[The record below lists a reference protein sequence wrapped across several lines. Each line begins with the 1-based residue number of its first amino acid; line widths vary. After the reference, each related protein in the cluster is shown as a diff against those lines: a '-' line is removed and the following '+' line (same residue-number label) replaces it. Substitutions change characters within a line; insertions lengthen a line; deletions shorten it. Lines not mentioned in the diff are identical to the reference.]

1 MVAQSPL
8 EILYHYYS
16 RWSRISA
23 FATIIHFQWYCI
35 MWVTQLQHFVTKN
48 KFLNSKKWFKIH
60 FHPIT
65 Y

>member
-35 MWVTQLQHFVTKN
+35 MWVTQLQHFVT
-48 KFLNSKKWFKIH
+48 
-60 FHPIT
+60 
-65 Y
+65 